1 MLEFLGTSK
10 HHFLGPFFFFFASSD
25 CAGVCTRFH
34 ESEITWEFS
43 LECTTAAT
51 GKFFLFT
58 DHSGGQWQNAVGTM
72 S

>member
-1 MLEFLGTSK
+1 MVELETP
-10 HHFLGPFFFFFASSD
+10 PFFGAIFQLFLYLVIM
-25 CAGVCTRFH
+25 GCTRFH